1 MAGLSVSLI
10 FSREARAQFATIACL
25 RWQLLFN
32 SLRTI
37 RGRMELFSRLAIGFA
52 FFMFGLGGSLA
63 FGVGAYFIVS
73 RGHSEGLALLLWLTF
88 VFWQGFPVM
97 ASAFTENV
105 ESSNLLRFPLPY
117 SLYFLIRVAYGALDP
132 AAIVGSL
139 WLLGMLCGV
148 TVASPGLFL
157 WTAMVLL
164 VFAFFNILLCQTIFS
179 WIERWLAQR
188 RTREILTLVFF
199 LLMIS
204 FQLLGPMINH
214 FSKKKSRP
222 QMSYITQVLIP
233 IQRVLPPGAGATAIA
248 RMSPGALPASLG
260 YFALLCAYVAAVAGL
275 LHLRLSAQYRGEN
288 LSEAAAV
295 SALPRNRS
303 LRLGWDLPGLPAPV
317 AAVLEKEIHYLLRS
331 SGQTLLTFVMP
342 IFALLIFRFGAMNSV
357 RNMMGDLP
365 NRAFPAI
372 VAYTFMMLNNLA
384 YNNFGGDGGGIQ
396 FFFSSPV
403 SFREIILGKNLT
415 HAGIL
420 LGETVLAWIGVNF
433 LYGRPAL
440 VVTVATLAGLAY
452 FAPLNFSIGNVLS
465 LYAPKKL
472 DYSSVGRQRPSQMS
486 ALISLG
492 VLLLFAGIGA
502 GTFWIAG
509 YYWNAWIA
517 SLFLLALA
525 AISFPVYLLVLIRMD
540 GLALKRR
547 ETLVA
552 ELCRA

>member
-1 MAGLSVSLI
+1 MAGLSVSPI
-10 FSREARAQFATIACL
+10 FSPEARAQFAAIARL

-37 RGRMELFSRLAIGFA
+37 RGRMELVSRIAIGFA
-52 FFMFGLGGSLA
+52 FFMFGLGGCVG
-63 FGVGAYFIVS
+63 FGAAAYFLVS
-73 RGHSEGLALLLWLTF
+73 HGHSEGLALLLWAAC

-139 WLLGMLCGV
+139 WLLGMLFGV
-148 TVASPGLFL
+148 TVASPELFP
-157 WTAMVLL
+157 WTAIVLL
-164 VFAFFNILLCQTIFS
+164 VFAVFNVLLSQTIYS
-179 WIERWLAQR
+179 RIERWLAQR

-204 FQLLGPMINH
+204 FQLIGPTINH
-214 FSKKKSRP
+214 FSKGPSRP
-222 QMSYITQVLIP
+222 HAPYLAQVLIP
-233 IQRVLPPGAGATAIA
+233 VQRVLPPGAAAAAITRMASAT
-248 RMSPGALPASLG
+248 LPVALG
-260 YFALLCAYVAAVAGL
+260 YFALLCIYLTGVAGL

-288 LSEAAAV
+288 LSETAAV
-295 SALPRNRS
+295 SALPRDRS
-303 LRLGWDLPGLPAPV
+303 LRLGWNLPGFATPV
-317 AAVLEKEIHYLLRS
+317 AAVFEKEIRYLLRS
-331 SGQTLLTFVMP
+331 SGQTLLTFIMP
-342 IFALLIFRFGAMNSV
+342 IFALLIFRFGALNSV
-357 RNMMGDLP
+357 RHVMGDLP
-365 NRAFPAI
+365 NRAFPVV

-396 FFFSSPV
+396 FFFTSPV
-403 SFREIILGKNLT
+403 SFREIVLGKNIT

-420 LGETVLAWIGVNF
+420 IAETIVAWVAVRF
-433 LYGRPAL
+433 LYGPPSL
-440 VVTVATLAGLAY
+440 QVTIATLAGLAY

-492 VLLLFAGIGA
+492 VLILFAGLGA
-502 GTFWIAG
+502 GTFWIAR
-509 YYWNAWIA
+509 YFWNEWIA
-517 SLFLLALA
+517 SLFLLVLA
-525 AISFPVYLLVLIRMD
+525 GISLPVYLLVLNRMD

-547 ETLVA
+547 ETLIA